1 MVEMKNIIET
11 AFKKAHNTIKI
22 NNTRNVSVE
31 KIIEQGRFSE
41 IKDQIKSYNVSEEEI
56 SMYVNNDN
64 ELIISFEIEE
74 IKTEAEKIKEFIY
87 YFNKRVYRFMYN
99 EMIENGYKRVGFNS
113 ALLKPFDNI
122 NLYEL
127 YIHNDFETLEKY
139 YSLYFVK

>member
-1 MVEMKNIIET
+1 MVVMKNIIET
-11 AFKKAHNTIKI
+11 AFKKTYNNIKI
-22 NNTRNVSVE
+22 NDTRNVSVE

-87 YFNKRVYRFMYN
+87 YFNKRVYRFIYN